1 MAVGG
6 LAVQGG
12 CSAIGALSD
21 GAAMLLATRVL
32 EGFGFLA
39 VTVAAPALIAQATPQ
54 ITRDRAFALWAT
66 FMPGGITG
74 VLLAAPLLS
83 EPAGVGSGCSTPSC
97 YSATPFSWICA
108 FHPLPRQLLPAEAF
122 RRTSAGASRPAV
134 HGFSQGPTSIGWWRA
149 RWTQLGRP
157 RRLPPCV
164 PSSQHRASRQIF
176 RRWKAPA
183 AAMLVHRGIPPGPW
197 GCRGGK
203 EKPGQTT

>member
-83 EPAGVGSGCSTPSC
+83 ETGWRGFWMLNAVLLLSYAVLVDLRIPPAPSAAIARRSIPKDIRRSLASGGP
-97 YSATPFSWICA
+97 W
-108 FHPLPRQLLPAEAF
+108 LL
-122 RRTSAGASRPAV
+122 AGTHVHWLVARPV
-134 HGFSQGPTSIGWWRA
+134 DSIG
-149 RWTQLGRP
+149 
-157 RRLPPCV
+157 PP
-164 PSSQHRASRQIF
+164 S
-176 RRWKAPA
+176 
-183 AAMLVHRGIPPGPW
+183 
-197 GCRGGK
+197 
-203 EKPGQTT
+203 